1 MKKFYVV
8 LASVLCLASLNA
20 AEYKHSI
27 GAEVGG
33 LNGVSYKGFI
43 FSNPNLALQADLA
56 VGVFA
61 SGFVQGGYY
70 SGFSAWDFTANPN
83 LVYQG
88 DIAKGFSWFA
98 GGGVNLGMMNGLK
111 DRRGHVDGK
120 FGINAL
126 AGVEYKIAN
135 APVTVG
141 IDFRPGYGLWFG
153 NYRDVSYNYSFFDW
167 KLAASVRYCF

>member
-56 VGVFA
+56 VGVFQA
-61 SGFVQGGYY
+61 RLHHNGESFAIPSNGY
-70 SGFSAWDFTANPN
+70 FDFTANPN
-83 LVYQG
+83 VVYQG
-88 DIAKGFSWFA
+88 EISNGFSWFS
-98 GGGVNLGMMNGLK
+98 GGGVSLGMMNNIK
-111 DRRGHVDGK
+111 TPDNAPYGK

-141 IDFRPGYGLWFG
+141 IDFRPGYGLRFDK
-153 NYRDVSYNYSFFDW
+153 NNSFSFFDW